1 MISKH
6 TRLKL
11 PIHSVKN
18 PETQLWK
25 NTNHISASS
34 LINNEINGFLDGFAV
49 SYTPI
54 SPFPPSLPLAAGFPV
69 IRRTQR
75 QPSARASLRHPCCFP
90 RFPPFRPISLPIGR
104 PFTLMVKSA
113 CLTGVRSVLNL
124 IPSSRAF
131 VVDALKE
138 GIYNFLKILWTA
150 LLNILYYY

>member
-1 MISKH
+1 MTQATNSFSKKPP
-6 TRLKL
+6 T
-11 PIHSVKN
+11 PN
-18 PETQLWK
+18 FEK

-54 SPFPPSLPLAAGFPV
+54 LPFPPSLPLAAC
-69 IRRTQR
+69 RRISCHSQDSAAALGACL
-75 QPSARASLRHPCCFP
+75 PSPPLLFS

-131 VVDALKE
+131 VVDALQ
-138 GIYNFLKILWTA
+138 GGNL
-150 LLNILYYY
+150 